1 MSDLEVRILGDP
13 SGALNAFV
21 HVKDAARDFSH
32 EIEGVSSEVVGR
44 LSEMAAGVFTLEKAF
59 EALHEGITKADEIR
73 DLSLSLGVFTG
84 SISAAREAME
94 FFEKNTRNARD
105 TTEAIAG
112 TFRNELPL
120 AMSRGF
126 SQESM
131 QHIALWLSQFSTVS
145 HQTLGEVEAG
155 WQQLLSGS
163 IRNPAKNPIL
173 SFMGITKA
181 DIATLNW
188 DEVVTKLQEIASHF
202 PEFGQSFASAMQSAK
217 QEMLEA
223 FGKGFNE
230 AMGEDGRKAV
240 GGLLGALTS
249 PDALEALRNTG
260 KFIGKILSGEIID
273 ALVAI
278 HFDDWLERESNPK
291 NWFHRKDS
299 PLIPKDGQLYDKG
312 HYDMF
317 GQWQAPENP
326 APGTEGPNTYVRQQG
341 AAALQSLGITHAPQ
355 GFDYTAYADTLG
367 VALTQHRDK
376 SKEILAMVK
385 DEIHGNT
392 VVWTDLT
399 SSIQEATKAAE
410 KVKIQ
415 IPHGLVKD
423 GKDNAA
429 KQLAADIEIAKKAIE
444 NAAKTSVLGFD
455 AEKSYAALAI
465 ESPFDR
471 KQAEAEIEHKKKLVE
486 LMKEQQIAEME
497 ISKLAGQSDI
507 ESKKK
512 VKEAQDVVAAV
523 EQRRDIEN
531 ASFTSLRGLAADDFW
546 SKYWRTAAEETRS
559 AGEAVAEFAEKAQDK
574 LATMVPAAA
583 AAARASLAQLK
594 TDVEGSIALLGAVQ
608 AAIGMVPGLGGF
620 APDNPDVALMFKD
633 LRGGVTK
640 QTGID
645 EAQIIRTA
653 DHLNKDAEMSAH
665 RIALEFDKAFTTG
678 ADMFTNLF
686 TNGGRDF
693 GRLAASE
700 MGALAGDAVRN
711 GLDGILKQFSG
722 AQQGKD
728 NLWRIPGSTQG
739 FLTQD
744 EALRH
749 SPLGLKFAAG
759 QAGVADAAGGYQ
771 AGLSGQPG
779 ARTGAAFSGAL
790 AGAGLGFEIGGGA
803 TAGVAAIP
811 AAIVGAVAGLVV
823 GAVASYIGT
832 QQRQADYQFGIPLID
847 NTGVAHF
854 TQTKNYT
861 DAAIKQIEAQTQA
874 AYDQIHDSIVGL
886 LLKFPNEAIPKFDT
900 ILGAFQPN
908 PSGHYAEHLQ
918 QWLTDTLPR
927 GELSK
932 VGDELSG
939 GFQQLGMSADAFHN
953 IFERLSKLDPK
964 VAIGLLTQLADALD
978 GLMGPNSKM
987 HAATHFMDPWSGQN
1001 NSFMYLFNDA
1011 ASRERMSPGA
1021 LLAEGD
1027 AQIVKLANSIKSL
1040 SPESQIAALTQL
1052 NQLTQQR
1059 YATERQLVQE
1069 LFNLEKQGLDQFR
1082 AAHDQLTLQGLTKP
1096 DGTPDYYGQAQFYK
1110 SRADTDLAMM
1120 QQSKNATELHEWQQ
1134 KFITDVMSGEQSLIQ
1149 SGVSQKDA
1157 AAWANEAL
1165 NKGEGIFTKAI
1176 VDIGQTMNDTTDV
1189 LNKQV
1194 DPALL
1199 TFTGKLDTTNVVV
1212 GNFGTAVGAAGT
1224 ELHNIIEPIRGVGDE
1239 MHSLRQ
1245 DIVDLG
1251 ATIGNVISFINKS
1264 SGSSFVA
1271 VTQASRAS
1279 RAQG

>member
-223 FGKGFNE
+223 FGRGFNE
-230 AMGEDGRKAV
+230 AMDEDGRKAV

-249 PDALEALRNTG
+249 PDAIEALRNTG
-260 KFIGKILSGEIID
+260 KFIGKLLSGEITD

-291 NWFHRKDS
+291 NWFHVKGS
-299 PLIPKDGQLYDKG
+299 SAMSGLYDKS
-312 HYDMF
+312 
-317 GQWQAPENP
+317 NP
-326 APGTEGPNTYVRQQG
+326 YPGTEGPNTYARQQG
-341 AAALQSLGITHAPQ
+341 ESALGSVGIWWAPA
-355 GFDYTAYADTLG
+355 GFDYEKYADALG
-367 VALTQHRDK
+367 TALTQHRAR
-376 SKEILAMVK
+376 SAEILAMVK
-385 DEIHGNT
+385 AEVHDNT
-392 VVWTDLT
+392 ITWTDLT
-399 SSIQEATKAAE
+399 SSIQEATKVAE

-455 AEKSYAALAI
+455 AEKSYAALSI
-465 ESPFDR
+465 DSPFDR
-471 KQAEAEIEHKKKLVE
+471 KQAEAEIDHKKKLVE
-486 LMKEQQIAEME
+486 LMKEQQIAEVE

-574 LATMVPAAA
+574 LATMVPVAA

-653 DHLNKDAEMSAH
+653 EHLNKDAEASAH
-665 RIALEFDKAFTTG
+665 KIALEFDKAFTTG

-711 GLDGILKQFSG
+711 GLDDILKHLSG
-722 AQQGKD
+722 AQQGAD
-728 NLWRIPGSTQG
+728 NLWRLPGSTQG
-739 FLTQD
+739 FATQD
-744 EALRH
+744 EAMRH
-749 SPLGLKFAAG
+749 STAAHVFATAETAATAG
-759 QAGVADAAGGYQ
+759 ISGFTAGS
-771 AGLSGQPG
+771 SGQPG
-779 ARTGAAFSGAL
+779 SRTAAVETAFISGLSSGNVPIAIVTAAIAAI
-790 AGAGLGFEIGGGA
+790 AGAIG
-803 TAGVAAIP
+803 
-811 AAIVGAVAGLVV
+811 
-823 GAVASYIGT
+823 AS
-832 QQRQADYQFGIPLID
+832 QRQADYQFGVPLID

-900 ILGAFQPN
+900 VISAFQPN

-1110 SRADTDLAMM
+1110 SRADTDLAMI
-1120 QQSKNATELHEWQQ
+1120 QQAKNATELHEWQQ

-1165 NKGEGIFTKAI
+1165 NRGEGIFAKAI

-1199 TFTGKLDTTNVVV
+1199 GFTGKLDTTNVVV
-1212 GNFGTAVGAAGT
+1212 GNFSTAVGAAGT